1 MRNRK
6 YNSATILVFD
16 GLSPD
21 FIQGHLDYLPNFRK
35 LMIEGSFGKITSTI
49 PPITISCVASFL
61 TGASSK
67 VTRVLDF
74 REYDPK
80 NLRKEE
86 LIFATRLPIP
96 NIVDLSNYI
105 GFSVG
110 VFNVPFISPL
120 PKPSKGFVVAGFPL
134 SGKSNYAWP
143 ADLLEELRARKY
155 SPETPQILPNSTDI
169 IDKLLQG
176 MKSRWEIFK
185 ELRKRYRP
193 LISIAWLSETDHI
206 SHYFWHKEDI
216 ILRAYQCADRILG
229 DALKQTEK
237 GSLLI
242 VASDHGFMEHKSTFL
257 INSYLRDRDLL
268 RLKKGPLTAFKLLLT
283 KIGMSLRQKSTLLGA
298 ITFRESRFT
307 RLIEKF
313 LISREDIDIERS
325 IAVSLGPD
333 TEFCFIHVLRGE
345 ELANLVRCLEELS
358 IVEDMNIAK
367 EWGQMK
373 TPTIVLRLKKGYIC
387 SSLAPWS
394 EKYLIGASDGAIT
407 GQHFLEGM
415 MGLYGEGVRSGMEIH
430 ARIEDILPTAL
441 HALRLPIPDSSDGRP
456 LVEFFEEGWIKEE
469 IKTISKERIIS
480 ISKIC
485 KLRGRLRAEAES
497 KVTDMPIG
505 FFT

>member
-35 LMIEGSFGKITSTI
+35 LMIEGGFGKITSTI

-480 ISKIC
+480 ISKIR

>member
-1 MRNRK
+1 VRNRK
-6 YNSATILVFD
+6 YNSVTILVFD

-21 FIQGHLDYLPNFRK
+21 FIQEHLDYLPNFRK

-67 VTRVLDF
+67 VTRVFDF
-74 REYDPK
+74 REYDPR

-86 LIFATRLPIP
+86 IIFATRLSIP

-110 VFNVPFISPL
+110 VFNVPFLSPL

-134 SGKSNYAWP
+134 SEKSDYAWP

-155 SPETPQILPNSTDI
+155 SPEIPQILPNSTDT
-169 IDKLLQG
+169 IDKLIQE

-185 ELRKRYRP
+185 ELRERYRP

-206 SHYFWHKEDI
+206 SHYFWHRKDV

-229 DALKQTEK
+229 DALKQTKK

-257 INSYLRDRDLL
+257 INSYLKGKGLL
-268 RLKKGPLTAFKLLLT
+268 KLRKGPLTVFKLLLT
-283 KIGMSLRQKSTLLGA
+283 KTGMGLRQKSTLLGA
-298 ITFRESRFT
+298 ITFRESKFT

-313 LISREDIDIERS
+313 LISREDIDIEKS
-325 IAVSLGPD
+325 LAVSLGPD
-333 TEFCFIHVLRGE
+333 TEFCFVHVLRDEG
-345 ELANLVRCLEELS
+345 LDNLVECLKELS
-358 IVEDMNIAK
+358 IVEDMSIVK

-373 TPTIVLRLKKGYIC
+373 TTTIVLRLKKGYIC

-394 EKYLIGASDGAIT
+394 EKYLIKASNGAIT
-407 GQHFLEGM
+407 GQHFLEGIA
-415 MGLYGEGVRSGMEIH
+415 GLYGEGVRSGMEIH

-441 HALRLPIPDSSDGRP
+441 HALRLPIPDSSDGCP
-456 LVEFFEEGWIKEE
+456 LVEFFEEGRIKEE
-469 IKTISKERIIS
+469 IKTISKDRIIAY
-480 ISKIC
+480 SKIR
-485 KLRGRLRAEAES
+485 KLRRAV
-497 KVTDMPIG
+497 KDRDKG
-505 FFT
+505 